1 MVIIRLINKIIIVI
15 IFFFNYLLSSVTA
28 QETMYIMKNGIVIA
42 KHQINQIDSI
52 IFAKNPNT
60 LYDIEGN
67 EYQFITIG
75 SQVWMAENLK
85 STKYNDGSAIPL
97 VTDNADWAALNTPA
111 FCWYN
116 NDQATY
122 QNTYGALY
130 NWFAVNSGKL
140 CPVGWHVPSDAE
152 WATLTLFLG
161 GENVAGGK
169 LKSLELW
176 NSPNTGATNET
187 GFSALPGGNRNRM
200 GSFGNMLE
208 YGSWWSS
215 TEFWGSNA
223 ADRYIGHDASN
234 LYRSLPTKVPGLS
247 VRCIKD

>member
-1 MVIIRLINKIIIVI
+1 MVIIRLINKIIIVM

-97 VTDNADWAALNTPA
+97 VTDNAEWAALNTPA

-116 NDQATY
+116 ND
-122 QNTYGALY
+122 
-130 NWFAVNSGKL
+130 
-140 CPVGWHVPSDAE
+140 
-152 WATLTLFLG
+152 
-161 GENVAGGK
+161 
-169 LKSLELW
+169 
-176 NSPNTGATNET
+176 
-187 GFSALPGGNRNRM
+187 
-200 GSFGNMLE
+200 
-208 YGSWWSS
+208 
-215 TEFWGSNA
+215 
-223 ADRYIGHDASN
+223 
-234 LYRSLPTKVPGLS
+234 
-247 VRCIKD
+247 